1 MSWKANLELEE
12 QPLSC
17 VIPTYAQD
25 IARLISINPTLHP
38 GSYPLVFHKVAVQVL
53 CFTLYASTIQRTIIN
68 DQISL
73 YGYADDHGLRMT
85 CKPDAESEISTVKD
99 LQDCLSSVKD
109 WMDEN
114 QLKMNS
120 SKTEIIIFGSR

>member
-1 MSWKANLELEE
+1 M
-12 QPLSC
+12 
-17 VIPTYAQD
+17 
-25 IARLISINPTLHP
+25 
-38 GSYPLVFHKVAVQVL
+38 
-53 CFTLYASTIQRTIIN
+53 N

-85 CKPDAESEISTVKD
+85 CKPVAESEISTVKD

-114 QLKMNS
+114 WLKMNS
-120 SKTEIIIFGSR
+120 SKTEIIIFGSRQQLSKTMTNSMCINGDKIEINDCIKYLGVWADQHLTFKHHIKIKCKTTMWNLQKTQNCKTAINN